1 MEREIIVPAI
11 YKHFKNKYYATMG
24 IVKPV
29 EGDIIQ
35 KLIGKPNVIMFEA
48 EHTETRDIILIV
60 RYKKIFY
67 ISNKYVKDTVVL
79 YKSLYDGHIP
89 YIRPL
94 TMFASEVDHI
104 KYPNVEHKY
113 RFELVR
119 Y

>member
-35 KLIGKPNVIMFEA
+35 KLIGKPNVIMFET

-104 KYPNVEHKY
+104 KYPNVEQKY
-113 RFELVR
+113 RFHLVR

>member
-1 MEREIIVPAI
+1 MENKIIYPAI

-24 IVKPV
+24 IIKPI
-29 EGDIIQ
+29 EGKKVYD
-35 KLIGKPNVIMFEA
+35 LISKPNVITFDA
-48 EHTETRDIILIV
+48 ENTETGDIILVV
-60 RYKKIFY
+60 RNKKEFY
-67 ISNKYVKDTVVL
+67 ISDKYIKEPVVL

-94 TMFASEVDHI
+94 EMFMSEVDKN
-104 KYPNVEHKY
+104 KYTDIQQIF